1 MVKTKVL
8 NYLKTQK
15 DGMVAELQQKV
26 EELQAS
32 NDMWKQRVKDL
43 EKQILDVT
51 VLQQRHEKRKAKTAA
66 LRVSMQ
72 SGHLDQNC
80 NETYQIICQILTF
93 QLGFI
98 VLFMQQITTVNVGVQ
113 VDSQRV
119 SGFSM

>member
-66 LRVSMQ
+66 LRVSINQDTLIKTVMR
-72 SGHLDQNC
+72 H
-80 NETYQIICQILTF
+80 IK
-93 QLGFI
+93 
-98 VLFMQQITTVNVGVQ
+98 LFA
-113 VDSQRV
+113 R
-119 SGFSM
+119 F

>member
-72 SGHLDQNC
+72 SGQLDQNC

-98 VLFMQQITTVNVGVQ
+98 V
-113 VDSQRV
+113 
-119 SGFSM
+119 